1 MKRPSTARTVSEGE
15 RDRTTGRWEKA
26 STDLPFW
33 LFLNSKRRERK
44 KKHRKSRKIDQ
55 DYFGFYCPTRKFPSS
70 YLGRI
75 VEILEQNLGLALGKG
90 GGFIGI

>member
-33 LFLNSKRRERK
+33 LFLNSKRGERK

-70 YLGRI
+70 YSVV
-75 VEILEQNLGLALGKG
+75 VEILEQNLGLGKG